1 MSEVDVEKLVRLL
14 KEINVS
20 KYSQAEYREVVDL
33 IYTVVKTQTKGETNE

>member
-14 KEINVS
+14 KEINIS
-20 KYSQAEYREVVDL
+20 KYSQVEYREDVDL

>member
-14 KEINVS
+14 KEINIS
-20 KYSQAEYREVVDL
+20 KYSQVEYREVVDL